1 MGHRAVLIRPD
12 KQVPPL
18 CGLEGR
24 VPPPMGRRRAIRA
37 DGKFVK
43 AKAFTKKRR

>member
-1 MGHRAVLIRPD
+1 MGHRSVSIGPD

-24 VPPPMGRRRAIRA
+24 VPPPMGRRAIRA